1 LNTVDESLQRAVA
14 RQPSQ
19 PGNFNVP
26 AYLRKPSPTPAPAP
40 RANGHNPGEDDFIF
54 DEDDFETP
62 SFIRKQ
68 AN

>member
-1 LNTVDESLQRAVA
+1 VA
-14 RQPSQ
+14 
-19 PGNFNVP
+19 
-26 AYLRKPSPTPAPAP
+26 AP
-40 RANGHNPGEDDFIF
+40 RASAHTPGEDDFIF